1 MKKGGA
7 KFQFKPFSLKQKK
20 LLTWWTEKSPYQD
33 YDMIIA
39 DGSIRSGKTVSMIDS
54 FLMWSLAAFQN
65 QTFIIA
71 GKSMGALK
79 RNVLQPMF
87 QILNAKGIPYFYHRS
102 EHYIAIGSNIYYC
115 FGANNESSQDVLQ
128 GLTAAGA
135 YADEVALFPK
145 SFVDQMVGRCSVEGS
160 KIFMNC
166 NPAGP
171 YHWFKLEYIDQA
183 KEKRILRL
191 HFTMDDNLTLSQKI
205 KERFKRMFSGVFFKR
220 FILGLW
226 VMAEGIVYDMF
237 SEDVHVIDELPKS
250 FDRLIVGGD
259 YGMNNPTTFLLIG
272 QKGTDFYVIREYYYG
287 AGQKKGQSEE
297 EAQSRQKTV
306 AQYVDE
312 FIQFLGDDKPQYIFL
327 DPSAS
332 ALIIELKKRGFVNIK
347 GANNDRIDG
356 IQLVQQL
363 LGGHEGRLFVH
374 RSCVNLIREF
384 FSYLWDPK
392 AQARGEDEVIK
403 ENDHALDA
411 LRYALFTIWNL
422 LRKVADREERHRK
435 GKGGWL

>member
-7 KFQFKPFSLKQKK
+7 KFQFKPFSLRQKK
-20 LLTWWTEKSPYQD
+20 LLTWWTEKSPFQD
-33 YDMIIA
+33 YDMVIA
-39 DGSIRSGKTVSMIDS
+39 DGSIRSGKTISMIDS
-54 FLMWSLAAFQN
+54 FLMWALSTFQN

-79 RNVLQPMF
+79 RNVIQPMF

-102 EHYIAIGSNIYYC
+102 EHYISIGSNVFYC

-171 YHWFKLEYIDQA
+171 YHWFKLEYIDKA
-183 KEKRILRL
+183 EEKKILRL

-205 KERFKRMFSGVFFKR
+205 KERFKRMFSGVFYKR

-237 SEDVHVIDELPKS
+237 DEDVHVINELPES
-250 FDRLIVGGD
+250 FDCLIVGGD

-287 AGQKKGQSEE
+287 AGQKKSQSEE
-297 EAQSRQKTV
+297 EVQARQKTV

-312 FIQFLGDDKPQYIFL
+312 FIEFLGGAKPEYIFL
-327 DPSAS
+327 DPSA
-332 ALIIELKKRGFVNIK
+332 AAFIIELKKRGFANIK
-347 GANNDRIDG
+347 GASNDRIDG
-356 IQLVQQL
+356 IQFVQQL

-374 RSCVNLIREF
+374 RSCANLIREF

-411 LRYALFTIWNL
+411 LRYALFTLWHL
-422 LRKVADREERHRK
+422 LRKAAAREERRRE
-435 GKGGWL
+435 GRGGWI